1 MSESAT
7 MEHARI
13 QTARSI
19 VNVCLDGVDRDVI
32 KIMTSAQFHHHVAMA
47 EVVLILQDRFP
58 VTAHWGGQER
68 IAKKM

>member
-19 VNVCLDGVDRDVI
+19 VNVCLDGVGRDVI
-32 KIMTSAQFHHHVAMA
+32 KVFLSSASIVYH
-47 EVVLILQDRFP
+47 LIKL
-58 VTAHWGGQER
+58 
-68 IAKKM
+68 